1 MAKTGATPILIAAMG
16 GSARNPGA
24 DLRARFEETVL
35 PLLGPLYGA
44 AARLTDRERAADL
57 VQETCLRA
65 YRTFASFTPGT
76 NAKAWLFTIMY
87 SVFVNAYRKSRREPP
102 LVSLDELEARF
113 DRTLDVPDST
123 AHVAILRNPELDWK
137 GSEAEQALQRLPE
150 EFRVAVLLVDVEEL
164 TYEEAAVAAACPL
177 GTLRSRLFRGRK
189 MLWLEL
195 QEYARK
201 RGYLKGGREGT

>member
-1 MAKTGATPILIAAMG
+1 MAKAALTPIIDSAMS
-16 GSARNPGA
+16 GSSRDPGP
-24 DLRARFEETVL
+24 DLRARFEEVAL

-44 AARLTDRERAADL
+44 AVRLTDRERAADL

-65 YRTFASFTPGT
+65 YRTFANFTPGT
-76 NAKAWLFTIMY
+76 NARAWLFTILY
-87 SVFVNAYRKSRREPP
+87 SVFVNTYRKGRREPRV
-102 LVSLDELEARF
+102 VSLDELEARF
-113 DRTLDVPDST
+113 DRTLDVPDAA
-123 AHVAILRNPELDWK
+123 AHVDVLRNPELDWK

-150 EFRVAVLLVDVEEL
+150 EFRLAVLLVDVEEM
-164 TYEEAAVAAACPL
+164 TYEEAAQVAACPL

-201 RGYLKGGREGT
+201 RGYVKGRREGR